1 MGNRLINPY
10 MIYSVSFGVALLLY
24 PLHWSGFYPSL
35 HYSLII
41 FLLISFLLSLIA
53 AKWFTRGSEPERK
66 AIPLTGVPQM
76 MLISIVLYGF
86 WTIEFVYAG
95 GVPAYL
101 ILAGKP
107 YDYRTFGVPT
117 LHVFLVTFSSFYA
130 SYLFHAFRQSRNR
143 IVLIFYLINLL
154 PALLIFN
161 RGMLI
166 MNLSTSLFIYLY
178 SGKSIQ
184 SVFPVRKWPLL
195 AIAFVSACLVFGAL
209 GTLRVSREIK
219 HFYVR
224 SLVYEVGDATPLFKE
239 SIIPSEFFWGYL
251 YLTSPMANLQ
261 LTTDLPGPEI
271 STKNFVLWGM
281 NEVLPDAVSKR
292 INSYFG
298 ITKRKTPRIAAHL
311 NASTIY
317 AGSFMYGGWYTMGS
331 MTLVLLCFPFLY
343 KSVLPAE
350 STYYLTGMATLNTLY
365 LFLLFDNMLAFSGF
379 SFQLFYPLLFSWIEK
394 RQASSGAHYP

>member
-10 MIYSVSFGVALLLY
+10 TIYIVSFGVALLLY

-35 HYSLII
+35 QNSLLI
-41 FLLISFLLSLIA
+41 FILISFFLSLIA
-53 AKWFTRGSEPERK
+53 AKWFMRGRDPDSK
-66 AIPLTGVPQM
+66 AILPTGVRQM
-76 MLISIVLYGF
+76 ILISIVLYGF
-86 WTIEFVYAG
+86 WAIEFVYAG
-95 GVPAYL
+95 GIPAYL
-101 ILAGKP
+101 IFAGKP